1 MLMNPALQ
9 VIKEDSR
16 LPDYFV
22 ITITYH
28 DKSQDEFKEVSHVT
42 KNDMIEIF
50 TTENTFFVIPVNA
63 IRKIMFDKNFTK
75 LQELHVE
82 KMKKEQK

>member
-1 MLMNPALQ
+1 MLSNPALQ
-9 VIKEDSR
+9 VVKEDSR

-28 DKSQDEFKEVSHVT
+28 DKSEDEFKAISHVT

-50 TTENTFFVIPVNA
+50 TTENTFAVIPVNA

-75 LQELHVE
+75 LQELHAE